1 MRPSVVGASP
11 EAAGW
16 YLQARLL
23 LLLVSRVVRFV
34 LLGIFGATNLL
45 AAMAGLGVVFAL
57 TAVLSPTTRSST
69 DHQAAQ
75 RGPGPGGPRTAGGPR
90 RATVISRVRRRRST
104 SISERESS
112 PLSVPAQFGRLAEQG
127 LQRRVALPV

>member
-1 MRPSVVGASP
+1 MTIWSPVNGGGEVSSCRPPAADDAESVVGASP

-16 YLQARLL
+16 YLQAGLL

-57 TAVLSPTTRSST
+57 TSVLSPTTRPST
-69 DHQAAQ
+69 
-75 RGPGPGGPRTAGGPR
+75 
-90 RATVISRVRRRRST
+90 
-104 SISERESS
+104 
-112 PLSVPAQFGRLAEQG
+112 
-127 LQRRVALPV
+127 